1 MTTQRTPRFGRTR
14 GPAVCLVALLAM
26 DTGAS
31 PDKAAVEEFARTWRG
46 QYGDTVDSIVATV
59 MQSPRTVV
67 AGEFVAVFDPEVGKH
82 PLDNHRVTATFRVDE
97 VFDGEEALAGA
108 RVIEV
113 ALWSDTLAYPGEEVS
128 RREKRERLL
137 APYYEKRWAIEA
149 QIKALDV
156 TEGLAPEARARARR
170 ALLAQRDAVPYPVP
184 YSEKH
189 SDRDWVD
196 GGIRLG
202 TPYVVDAELR
212 PFSKYDPEDS
222 YGKWLYGWLYG
233 GLKAAAMIPR
243 LRTFWSRQSGG
254 YFPRG
259 DRALVDFAASGGRE
273 FPVVRF
279 LLHPRR
285 GYLGDTDEERPQ
297 DFRTQTVRLRESGY
311 PEPFDGAFGEAP
323 EAMFERLHT
332 QASDLY
338 DAAASA
344 ASGAARFVPWRRFE
358 VDGRELAVNVKEV
371 PPPGENDLPHRSSFA
386 SRIDYPGLWEWR
398 VKHYYAVADAK
409 LVSLGERRF
418 LVVYW
423 IQCQRYCR
431 SELRSVELTTGP

>member
-1 MTTQRTPRFGRTR
+1 MGNDMTTQRTLRFGRTR
-14 GPAVCLVALLAM
+14 VPAVCLAALLAM
-26 DTGAS
+26 DAGAG
-31 PDKAAVEEFARTWRG
+31 PDEAAVEEFARTWHG
-46 QYGDTVDSIVATV
+46 QYGATVDSIVATV

-113 ALWSDTLAYPGEEVS
+113 ALWRDTLAYPSEEVS
-128 RREKRERLL
+128 RREKRARLL
-137 APYYEKRWAIEA
+137 APYYEKRRAIEA
-149 QIKALDV
+149 QIKVLDV
-156 TEGLAPEARARARR
+156 TEGSDPEARARARR
-170 ALLAQRDAVPYPVP
+170 ELVAQRDAVPYPVP
-184 YSEKH
+184 PRSEKH

-202 TPYVVDAELR
+202 TPYVVAAELR

-222 YGKWLYGWLYG
+222 SYGKWLYG

-254 YFPRG
+254 YFPRAG
-259 DRALVDFAASGGRE
+259 ALGGRALVDFAASGDGD

-279 LLHPRR
+279 RLPYR
-285 GYLGDTDEERPQ
+285 EPQ
-297 DFRTQTVRLRESGY
+297 DFRTEIVRLRESGY
-311 PEPFDGAFGEAP
+311 PEPFDRTFGEAP

-358 VDGRELAVNVKEV
+358 VDGRELAVNVKEA
-371 PPPGENDLPHRSSFA
+371 PPPGENNDHPHRSSFA

-423 IQCQRYCR
+423 IECQRYCG